1 MRCYITS
8 IGEPTTKLCVE
19 QLSERFEVILLEN
32 NTTLWEKLKWI
43 YENESED
50 FVRVDADVVPNK
62 NLTADFVGSLARN
75 DIWWVQFLTF
85 DWFKQDVAHGGVQFI
100 KAEAIPHLRK
110 HIDEAMNKERPESYM
125 YRLGVFHEP
134 RRCESH
140 PIVMGLQNYKN
151 DMERIKATKVRR
163 NQLENYDFELA
174 EKLNAIA

>member
-1 MRCYITS
+1 MKAYITS

-43 YENESED
+43 YYSETED

-62 NLTADFVGSLARN
+62 NLTAEFVRSLARN

-85 DWFKQDVAHGGVQFI
+85 DWFKQDVTHGGVQFI

-110 HIDEAMNKERPESYM
+110 HVEEAINKERPESYL
-125 YRLGVFHEP
+125 YRLAAFHEP

-140 PIVMGLQNYKN
+140 PVVMGLHGYKN
-151 DMERIKATKVRR
+151 DLQRVIEVKTRR
-163 NQLENYDFELA
+163 NQLANYDFELA
-174 EKLNAIA
+174 ERLNLL